1 MVKLYTLSTCPW
13 CKRLKSFLDK
23 EGIEY
28 SFVDIDLL
36 QGKERDRA
44 LREVDE
50 ISKDRSFPLSV
61 VNGRV
66 IKGFNTD
73 RILAALNDE
82 K

>member
-1 MVKLYTLSTCPW
+1 M
-13 CKRLKSFLDK
+13 RLKSFLDK

-82 K
+82 E

>member
-82 K
+82 E

>member
-1 MVKLYTLSTCPW
+1 LVKLYTLSTCPW